1 MRITI
6 EDTTDFHE
14 GRNPKMTYEL
24 PYDDLTIDDM
34 IEAFRAILLARTFP
48 ESTVNEYLGE
58 E

>member
-14 GRNPKMTYEL
+14 GRNPKITYEL

-34 IEAFRAILLARTFP
+34 IEAFRVVLLARSFP
-48 ESTVNEYLGE
+48 ESMVNEYLGE
-58 E
+58 